1 MWPIVTNRKHAGKGK
16 PAIAKRIVVALL
28 YFCGALLLSC
38 DPMGPLFPSN
48 CPSKIT
54 LNRTSLTLYEGRTA
68 TISVNENIAD
78 CHLEWKSDNYSVV
91 VISRDSGRSV
101 TILGRGAGVGEITA
115 TLNWNRSA
123 SCKMTVLPVSACSIK
138 LLPETLLVPAGGSR
152 SFRAAITDSVG
163 VELTRERITW
173 TSSDT
178 AVASAGS
185 VQGTTIN
192 EGWVVGRALG
202 EVSVTATTGNL
213 NASAGVYVLPDI
225 LSSIWGSEGGDVF
238 AIGGYGTIVHYDGN
252 RWTVTV
258 IEHSQRLFGVWG
270 SSKNNVYA
278 VGELTAL
285 HFDGYWWEPVYG
297 AGGRLSG
304 NAIWGNAANSVS
316 AVDFSTIY
324 HYNGASWT
332 TTTVGTQTDLLDIW
346 GSSDNNVFAVGASGT
361 ILRFDGERWS
371 ALASGTSMK
380 LMGVW
385 GASASDVFAVGQ
397 SGTILHFDGD
407 TWTAMSSGTRV
418 YLSDVWGSSARD
430 VFAVGDSSAILHYDG
445 NSWTTMIQPTSGR
458 LNDIWGRSS
467 RDVFAVGFIE
477 GAGVGRIIH
486 FDGNHWTIVM

>member
-1 MWPIVTNRKHAGKGK
+1 MWPIVANRKHAGKRK
-16 PAIAKRIVVALL
+16 PVITKRIVVALL

-38 DPMGPLFPSN
+38 DPMGPLFRSN

-115 TLNWNRSA
+115 TLNWNRST
-123 SCKMTVLPVSACSIK
+123 SCKVTVLPVSACSIK

-152 SFRAAITDSVG
+152 SFRAVITDSVG
-163 VELTRERITW
+163 VELTIERITW

-178 AVASAGS
+178 AVASVGS

-192 EGWVVGRALG
+192 EGWVLGRALG

-213 NASAGVYVLPDI
+213 NASARVHVLPDI
-225 LSSIWGSEGGDVF
+225 LSSIWESEGGDVF
-238 AIGGYGTIVHYDGN
+238 AVGGYGTIVHYDGN

-270 SSKNNVYA
+270 SSENDVFA

-304 NAIWGNAANSVS
+304 SAIWGSAANSVF
-316 AVDFSTIY
+316 AIYGATIY
-324 HYNGASWT
+324 HYDGASWT
-332 TTTVGTQTDLLDIW
+332 TMTAGSQVDLLDIW
-346 GSSDNNVFAVGASGT
+346 GGSDSNVFAVGTNGIISHFDGESWTAIASGT
-361 ILRFDGERWS
+361 VES
-371 ALASGTSMK
+371 

-385 GASASDVFAVGQ
+385 GASENDVFAVGG
-397 SGTILHFDGD
+397 SGTIIHFDGN
-407 TWTAMSSGTRV
+407 TWAAMSSGTRV

-430 VFAVGDSSAILHYDG
+430 VLAVGDSNTILHYDG
-445 NSWTTMIQPTSGR
+445 NKWTTMMQPTPGS
-458 LNDIWGRSS
+458 LYDIWGRSS
-467 RDVFAVGFIE
+467 HDVFAVGFIE
-477 GAGVGRIIH
+477 GTGVGRIIH
-486 FDGNHWTIVM
+486 FDGNRWTIVM